1 MRWDEIRLDE
11 MRLDEIRWLEM
22 YRNAEFGQNVE
33 DSVVSVRSGISHAQ
47 SVRAT
52 QLAALVGETKME
64 TGCRKGGNR
73 KMETGCRKGGNRKE
87 EGRRKEEE
95 EGRSRGW
102 QCKKM

>member
-73 KMETGCRKGGNRKE
+73 KE

-95 EGRSRGW
+95 EGRSKGW